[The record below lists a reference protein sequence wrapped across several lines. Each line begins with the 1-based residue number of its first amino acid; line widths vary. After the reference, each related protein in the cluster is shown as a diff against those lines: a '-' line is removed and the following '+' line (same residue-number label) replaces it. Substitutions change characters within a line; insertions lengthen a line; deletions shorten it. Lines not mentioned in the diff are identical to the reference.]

1 MADIF
6 ISYSQ
11 KLPEPTESLASDLGA
26 RGYAYWYDTRLLP
39 TDVFWRV
46 IMKRITDAKAVIV
59 IWSRPAVDSDWVYSE
74 AKLAHEQ
81 GKLICVRTE
90 DVPPQAVPIPF
101 NSFNVTPISDRARIF
116 AALGELKVP
125 TGGMG
130 G

>member
-1 MADIF
+1 MSDVF

-11 KLPEPTESLASDLGA
+11 KLPEPTEGLATDLGA

-59 IWSRPAVDSDWVYSE
+59 IWSPPAVDSEWVYGE

-81 GKLICVRTE
+81 KKLVCVRTE
-90 DVPPQAVPIPF
+90 DVAPGAVPIPF
-101 NSFNVTPISDRARIF
+101 NGYNVSPLTDRARILL
-116 AALGELKVP
+116 AQR
-125 TGGMG
+125 
-130 G
+130 